1 MAMELRL
8 KSPAG
13 AEPAIYHWPL
23 QSDNNRD
30 EALEIIETIRW
41 VCEDFP
47 ELKLAMEN
55 NVLLDYDTK
64 SYESMRTICDKYNR
78 AIDATLQ
85 LCFRGNQVR
94 GTTRPAQLQTRPSR
108 GLLRHILTQVYN
120 HSIDNPDRLNNYEP
134 FSPEVYGETS
144 FDLIAQ
150 MTDEITITEDDT
162 FMDLGSGV
170 GQVVLQ
176 VAASTPCRFCYG
188 VEKSEVPALYCERM
202 DVNFKKWM
210 KWYGKTYGE
219 YKLEKGDFLTPTFK
233 DKIANTS
240 IVFVNN
246 FAFGPSVD
254 HQLKERFANMKEGA
268 KVVSSKAFCPLNFR
282 ITDRNLNDIGTIMR
296 VSELSPLRG
305 SVSWTGKPVSY
316 YLHVI
321 DRTILEDY
329 FSSKIHNNSQG
340 LERGRNG
347 NGRSNSS
354 GSSSSSPT
362 RSNDFR
368 AAKNISFDKENEE
381 NMNIYGATTRRQWQE
396 WIAGKKPEPIGKNPH
411 ERMEVPTWGFHNY
424 TRAVMGPA
432 MWGSVGMP
440 AERRPPSPPE
450 AEGDSKKAS
459 RKRQRQAAKR
469 GPGRPKKSGEAD
481 ESAEPSNK
489 SRRRQKIAKCKT
501 AALDLLHAQT
511 VSNSTSPQ
519 GGQHDRGPTSPY
531 DRTVPFTLPP
541 HPYRVQQQPMVEQ
554 AFPALQRL
562 LESFKMQYLQ
572 FLAYMRTPDY
582 KQHLQQEIQQ
592 EKARQEQLTTKA
604 SQLSQQIEQLLGEGK
619 KLLSTRLQE
628 LGIKSAADILTL
640 SQKEVVRNRELHQK
654 AQQLQQDIDKLEAD
668 NNKKDPNG
676 VTREAVMQEIM
687 AAMAERK
694 RLKKLT
700 TQLETE
706 VATLQKGGSEKDPA
720 EHAGKDQDAETAEG
734 EQKRLANDVSTSASV
749 AMATAKLTSPSTGG
763 CESPSP
769 DRSGG
774 GVGKQLSP
782 HPARQGSPLAL
793 PDYRRY
799 SPAKLALRK
808 HFSQE
813 PRLASCIDLLGPAL
827 QREPKEGDR
836 PSPPSQ
842 SQGDGAKQPVEG
854 AASYMGGRISPVSPV
869 SPPVAG
875 FSLPISI
882 PLESVDPP
890 KLPVSIPLA
899 SLDTAEKEGTIP
911 KEVGQQGQE
920 SKSPKGKGRGRKNSS
935 TFPSA
940 ESGTASPGGQL
951 VMGGERPHSNSSVSS
966 SRSYPRNTPSPRGG
980 ISPFSIDKLVS
991 RERSP
996 STSQS
1001 AAQFVRSDGTPTTTL
1016 PASMGFGSLH
1026 YSVNMVGG
1034 TGGQGFVNPMM
1045 YSSLEQAKRPLF
1057 NGTSGVN
1064 VGDVSPQIFCG
1075 VNAPN
1080 NPSVLVN
1087 TTCVVAS
1094 KQTGTDAT
1102 PTPETKVRRKR
1113 KRQRSPAQDSGAKK
1127 AAVTAAPPVLSSP
1140 TSTANHKNKVTEVN
1154 AELEGSSKGKSE
1166 DLPTAIANI
1175 VTNINQPLEIT
1186 AISSPESARDSPV
1199 AEVSSRTLPG
1209 QSVISSLA
1217 KVQAQEKSAVD
1228 SPENKNSA
1236 SSVEKAKR
1244 PLTPGKK
1251 PPSLP
1256 KESAMFVAENDD
1268 QSKHTISPNSKKM
1281 EAQLKSGFDAIMAF
1295 ASSALDRSRRKSSEH
1310 EKEHHDS
1317 QDFDLREMVSS
1328 PDLSDNEE
1336 AAASKKKESDA
1347 SQQKKEDQTA
1357 QSKAGGNDLQG
1368 TDPQVKT
1375 EEVDFKSET
1384 DTAEED
1390 IPEDGTSTNYPPEEW
1405 SQGGQQYRWRDGRE
1419 LAFKVEAE
1427 RHERGMKLE
1436 GYMWG
1441 GAGMYRGG
1449 GVHGGGGGGGA
1460 SGGGGGGQ
1468 NFPPNRFQ
1476 RGFRHPS
1483 GDKGRKFQQGKRPW
1497 QNRDRRGQAHEGK
1510 FGKIKKFKQK
1520 KPWQKGDKSFPDN
1533 NSPSPGFMQKQPPMS
1548 VSAGG
1553 PMYPNLPHPGAYGAS
1568 GYAPMGAL
1576 AAAGGMRPYQPDSM
1590 ELNKPGFQPHFHTS
1604 FPPPSSSASP
1614 AFYNSSLGKS
1624 FYSVPPP
1631 SITLPPPSMST
1642 HSHEQLPPPPPPPG
1656 MPPSHLPPPP
1666 PSSNSSSLPPP
1677 PPPPGQPP
1685 PNLHPPQ
1692 MPPLKSAPLRPSAVS
1707 SPMSARWVP
1716 VPSSVGPQPPLL
1728 QPYSM
1733 MGMNKPMGPF
1743 PGFPDYSNRPR

>member
-64 SYESMRTICDKYNR
+64 SYESMKTICDKYNR

-120 HSIDNPDRLNNYEP
+120 HSIDNPDKLNNYEP

-188 VEKSEVPALYCERM
+188 VEKSDVPAIYSQRM

-246 FAFGPSVD
+246 FAFGPAVD

-321 DRTILEDY
+321 DRTILE
-329 FSSKIHNNSQG
+329 
-340 LERGRNG
+340 RGRNG

-362 RSNDFR
+362 RREDFR

-381 NMNIYGATTRRQWQE
+381 NIYGATTRRQWQE
-396 WIAGKKPEPIGKNPH
+396 WIAGKKPEPMGKNPH

-450 AEGDSKKAS
+450 DEGDRKKAS
-459 RKRQRQAAKR
+459 KKKQRQAAKR
-469 GPGRPKKSGEAD
+469 GPGRPKKSDEAED
-481 ESAEPSNK
+481 STEPPNK

-501 AALDLLHAQT
+501 DALDLLHAQT

-519 GGQHDRGPTSPY
+519 GAQHERGPTSPY
-531 DRTVPFTLPP
+531 DRTVAFTLPP
-541 HPYRVQQQPMVEQ
+541 HPYRLQQQPMVEQ

-562 LESFKMQYLQ
+562 LETFKMQYLQ

-582 KQHLQQEIQQ
+582 KQQLQQEIQQ
-592 EKARQEQLTTKA
+592 EKARQEQLTAKA
-604 SQLSQQIEQLLGEGK
+604 GQLSQQIEQLLGEGK

-700 TQLETE
+700 NQLETE
-706 VATLQKGGSEKDPA
+706 VATLQKGGSEKDAA
-720 EHAGKDQDAETAEG
+720 EHAGKGQEETADG
-734 EQKRLANDVSTSASV
+734 EQDIKRLTNDVSTTASV
-749 AMATAKLTSPSTGG
+749 AMATSKPTSPMTGG
-763 CESPSP
+763 LESPSP
-769 DRSGG
+769 ERSGG
-774 GVGKQLSP
+774 VVGKQLSP
-782 HPARQGSPLAL
+782 HPARQGSPL

-813 PRLASCIDLLGPAL
+813 PRLAGCVDLLGPAL

-842 SQGDGAKQPVEG
+842 GPGDAAKQPVEG

-869 SPPVAG
+869 SPPVTG

-899 SLDTAEKEGTIP
+899 SLDTAEKEGAIP
-911 KEVGQQGQE
+911 KEVGQQE
-920 SKSPKGKGRGRKNSS
+920 SKSPKGKARGRKSS
-935 TFPSA
+935 SPFPSVEA
-940 ESGTASPGGQL
+940 GTVSDGQGVL
-951 VMGGERPHSNSSVSS
+951 GVDRPHSNSSVSS
-966 SRSYPRNTPSPRGG
+966 SRSYPRNTPSPRSGT
-980 ISPFSIDKLVS
+980 SPFTVDKLVS

-1001 AAQFVRSDGTPTTTL
+1001 AAQFVRSDGAPTTVL
-1016 PASMGFGSLH
+1016 PNAMGFGNLQ
-1026 YSVNMVGG
+1026 YSVKMVGG
-1034 TGGQGFVNPMM
+1034 AGGQGLVNPMM

-1057 NGTSGVN
+1057 NGTSGD
-1064 VGDVSPQIFCG
+1064 VGPQIFCG

-1080 NPSVLVN
+1080 NPSVLVS
-1087 TTCVVAS
+1087 TTCVAAS
-1094 KQTGTDAT
+1094 KPAETDAT
-1102 PTPETKVRRKR
+1102 TTTPPETKVKRKR
-1113 KRQRSPAQDSGAKK
+1113 KRQRSPAAQDGGSKK
-1127 AAVTAAPPVLSSP
+1127 PAVSAAPPVLSSP
-1140 TSTANHKNKVTEVN
+1140 TSTASQKNKVAEEN
-1154 AELEGSSKGKSE
+1154 AEPREGASSEGKNE
-1166 DLPTAIANI
+1166 DLPMAIANI

-1199 AEVSSRTLPG
+1199 AEVTSRTAPG
-1209 QSVISSLA
+1209 QTVISSLA
-1217 KVQAQEKSAVD
+1217 KVQAQEKGAVD
-1228 SPENKNSA
+1228 SPEDK
-1236 SSVEKAKR
+1236 SSSGGVEKTKR

-1256 KESAMFVAENDD
+1256 KESAMVVAENDD
-1268 QSKHTISPNSKKM
+1268 QSKHTISPNTKKWQ
-1281 EAQLKSGFDAIMAF
+1281 AQLSSGFDALMAF
-1295 ASSALDRSRRKSSEH
+1295 ASSELDRSRRKSSEH
-1310 EKEHHDS
+1310 EKEQQDS

-1328 PDLSDNEE
+1328 PDVSDNED

-1347 SQQKKEDQTA
+1347 PLQNKEDQTA
-1357 QSKAGGNDLQG
+1357 PRKAGGSDLQG

-1390 IPEDGTSTNYPPEEW
+1390 VPEDGMSTNYPPEEW
-1405 SQGGQQYRWRDGRE
+1405 SQGGHQYRWRDGRE
-1419 LAFKVEAE
+1419 LAFKVED
-1427 RHERGMKLE
+1427 RPERGMKLE

-1441 GAGMYRGG
+1441 ERGGAGTSRDGG
-1449 GVHGGGGGGGA
+1449 HGGGG
-1460 SGGGGGGQ
+1460 SGGGGFSGGAGGGQ
-1468 NFPPNRFQ
+1468 NFPSNNRFQ

-1497 QNRDRRGQAHEGK
+1497 QNRERRGPAHEGK

-1520 KPWQKGDKSFPDN
+1520 KPWQKGEKSFQQDN

-1548 VSAGG
+1548 VPAGSS
-1553 PMYPNLPHPGAYGAS
+1553 MYPNLPHPGAFGTA
-1568 GYAPMGAL
+1568 GYPPLGAL
-1576 AAAGGMRPYQPDSM
+1576 ATAGGMRPYQTDST
-1590 ELNKPGFQPHFHTS
+1590 ELAKPGFQPHFHTS
-1604 FPPPSSSASP
+1604 FP
-1614 AFYNSSLGKS
+1614 
-1624 FYSVPPP
+1624 
-1631 SITLPPPSMST
+1631 LPPPQHHHRPST
-1642 HSHEQLPPPPPPPG
+1642 TPTWGRTSTPSPLPPSPSPLHACPPTPT
-1656 MPPSHLPPPP
+1656 
-1666 PSSNSSSLPPP
+1666 SSSPLP
-1677 PPPPGQPP
+1677 
-1685 PNLHPPQ
+1685 LLPQ
-1692 MPPLKSAPLRPSAVS
+1692 ACPPLTSHHPRHHLQTAPVYPLPHPLPGSPRPTCT
-1707 SPMSARWVP
+1707 
-1716 VPSSVGPQPPLL
+1716 PLPCL
-1728 QPYSM
+1728 P
-1733 MGMNKPMGPF
+1733 
-1743 PGFPDYSNRPR
+1743 

>member
-1390 IPEDGTSTNYPPEEW
+1390 IPEDG
-1405 SQGGQQYRWRDGRE
+1405 
-1419 LAFKVEAE
+1419 
-1427 RHERGMKLE
+1427 
-1436 GYMWG
+1436 
-1441 GAGMYRGG
+1441 
-1449 GVHGGGGGGGA
+1449 
-1460 SGGGGGGQ
+1460 
-1468 NFPPNRFQ
+1468 
-1476 RGFRHPS
+1476 
-1483 GDKGRKFQQGKRPW
+1483 RKFQQGKRPW

>member
-700 TQLETE
+700 TKLETE

-720 EHAGKDQDAETAEG
+720 EHAGKDQDAETADG

-749 AMATAKLTSPSTGG
+749 AMATAKLTSPITGG

-899 SLDTAEKEGTIP
+899 SLDAAEKEGTIP

-940 ESGTASPGGQL
+940 ESGTASPGGQV

-1102 PTPETKVRRKR
+1102 PTPEMKVRRKR
-1113 KRQRSPAQDSGAKK
+1113 KRQRSPAQDSGTKK
-1127 AAVTAAPPVLSSP
+1127 PAVTAAPPVLSSP
-1140 TSTANHKNKVTEVN
+1140 TSTANHKNKVTEEN

-1217 KVQAQEKSAVD
+1217 KVQAQEKGAVD
-1228 SPENKNSA
+1228 SPEDKTSS
-1236 SSVEKAKR
+1236 SSVEKGKR

-1357 QSKAGGNDLQG
+1357 QSKAGGNGLQG

-1390 IPEDGTSTNYPPEEW
+1390 IPED
-1405 SQGGQQYRWRDGRE
+1405 
-1419 LAFKVEAE
+1419 
-1427 RHERGMKLE
+1427 
-1436 GYMWG
+1436 
-1441 GAGMYRGG
+1441 
-1449 GVHGGGGGGGA
+1449 
-1460 SGGGGGGQ
+1460 
-1468 NFPPNRFQ
+1468 
-1476 RGFRHPS
+1476 
-1483 GDKGRKFQQGKRPW
+1483 GRKFQQGKRPW

>member
-1419 LAFKVEAE
+1419 LAFKVE
-1427 RHERGMKLE
+1427 
-1436 GYMWG
+1436 
-1441 GAGMYRGG
+1441 
-1449 GVHGGGGGGGA
+1449 
-1460 SGGGGGGQ
+1460 
-1468 NFPPNRFQ
+1468 
-1476 RGFRHPS
+1476 
-1483 GDKGRKFQQGKRPW
+1483 GRKFQQGKRPW